1 MKIKK
6 ILKIFFISITLIL
19 LTYYIYSK
27 FFKKNEIIEDESSKD
42 VKEENFTQS
51 NIIKDV
57 NYTTKDADGNE
68 YIITASQAEID
79 YSNSNILFLTE
90 VKAIIKLIN
99 SENITITSDF
109 GKYNIENF
117 DTIFSKNV
125 IINYLDNKING
136 KYLDF
141 SLERNSMVIS
151 KNVVFT
157 NSDNVLKAD
166 VIEIN
171 IKTKDTRIFMYEQE
185 KKVNIKSKNL
195 NGNN

>member
-27 FFKKNEIIEDESSKD
+27 FFKKNEIIEDETSKD
-42 VKEENFTQS
+42 VKEENITQS